1 LFSAAPRRKLI
12 PTLEAQD
19 FRELVIM
26 RSRALLLAAALILAP
41 LGARAADLVVWWDKG
56 FNPEE
61 DAAVRETIAAF
72 EQRTGKQ
79 VEIAFYP
86 IEELPAKADAAY
98 RAGRPPDFAFS
109 YDLPQTFSQWAFE
122 DRLVDLTDA
131 IGSFADMFDATAIAD
146 VRQVDGRTGRA
157 GLYGLPIGRSTS
169 HIHVW
174 KSLLERAGFTLAD
187 IPRDWDAFW
196 SFWCGQVQPAV
207 RRALGRDDIWGIGL
221 PMSPPE
227 AWIPFNQFKSAY
239 EADYVTLDGRLVIDD
254 PEIRQRLVEAIDS
267 YTAIY
272 RKGCTPPGSVAWG
285 YRDNNEQFLAQ
296 TVVMTPNETLSA
308 VNALKIDRPQ
318 DYYQNVA
325 TIEWPLGHTGKVF
338 PIYGEFFVAVV
349 FKDGAHVAAAKEFV
363 RFLVGEGWLAHYLDF
378 SGGRILPTLS
388 KLLDQPFWL
397 NPRDPH
403 LMAAVMQIAS
413 RPTLQSYAAISGN
426 WRHDLVEK
434 EAVWAQAIH
443 RVAADGISPEQAVD
457 EAIARIKQ
465 ILNE

>member
-1 LFSAAPRRKLI
+1 MRTLGLI
-12 PTLEAQD
+12 FTT
-19 FRELVIM
+19 
-26 RSRALLLAAALILAP
+26 ALGLAP

-56 FNPEE
+56 FYPQEE
-61 DAAVRETIAAF
+61 AATREIVAAF
-72 EQRTGKQ
+72 EQDTGKQ
-79 VEIAFYP
+79 VELAFYP

-98 RAGRPPDFAFS
+98 QAGRPPDFAFS
-109 YDLPQTFSQWAFE
+109 FDLPQTFSQWAFE

-131 IGSFADMFDATAIAD
+131 IGGLVGMFDAAAIAD
-146 VRQVDGRTGRA
+146 VTQVDGRTGRA
-157 GLYGLPIGRSTS
+157 GLYGLPMGRSTS

-187 IPRDWDAFW
+187 IPRDWDGFW
-196 SFWCGQVQPAV
+196 SFWCAQVQPAV
-207 RRALGRDDIWGIGL
+207 RRALGRGDIWGIGL

-254 PEIRQRLVEAIDS
+254 PEIQHRLVAALDS

-285 YRDNNEQFLAQ
+285 YRDNNEQLLAQ
-296 TVVMTPNETLSA
+296 AVVMTPNETLSA
-308 VNALKIDRPQ
+308 VNALKNDRPQ
-318 DYYQNVA
+318 DYYHNVA
-325 TIEWPLGHTGKVF
+325 TIEWPLGPTGKAF

-349 FKDGAHVAAAKEFV
+349 FKDGGHVAAAKEFV

-397 NPRDPH
+397 DPGDPH

-413 RPTLQSYAAISGN
+413 RPTLQSYAATSGN

-434 EAVWAQAIH
+434 ETVWAQAIH
-443 RVAADGISPEQAVD
+443 RVAADGATPEQAVD

-465 ILNE
+465 ILAE

>member
-1 LFSAAPRRKLI
+1 MHRFVWISFAA
-12 PTLEAQD
+12 TLT
-19 FRELVIM
+19 
-26 RSRALLLAAALILAP
+26 LASPA
-41 LGARAADLVVWWDKG
+41 ARAADLVVWWDKG
-56 FNPEE
+56 FYPEE
-61 DAAVRETIAAF
+61 EAAVREIIAAF

-79 VEIAFYP
+79 VELDFYP
-86 IEELPAKADAAY
+86 IEELPTKADAAY
-98 RAGRPPDFAFS
+98 QAGRPPDFAFS

-122 DRLVDLTDA
+122 DRLVDLTDT
-131 IGSFADMFDATAIAD
+131 IGADAGMFDPVAIAD
-146 VRQVDGRTGRA
+146 VRLVDGRTGETS
-157 GLYGLPIGRSTS
+157 LYGLPMGRSTS

-174 KSLLERAGFTLAD
+174 KTLLEQAGFTLAD
-187 IPRDWDAFW
+187 IPHDWDGFW
-196 SFWCGQVQPAV
+196 SFWCDRVQPAV
-207 RRALGRDDIWGIGL
+207 RRAVGRDDIWGIGL

-239 EADYVTLDGRLVIDD
+239 EADYVAPDGRLVIDD
-254 PEIRQRLVEAIDS
+254 PEIRHRLVEALGS

-272 RKGCTPPGSVAWG
+272 RKGCTPPGSVAWD
-285 YRDNNEQFLAQ
+285 YRDNNEQFAGQ
-296 TVVMTPNETLSA
+296 AVVMTPNETLSA
-308 VNALKIDRPQ
+308 VNALKEDRPQ

-325 TIEWPLGHTGKVF
+325 TIEWPLGVTGKAF
-338 PIYGEFFVAVV
+338 PIYGEFLVAVV
-349 FKDGAHVAAAKEFV
+349 FKNGAHVAAAKEFV
-363 RFLVGEGWLAHYLDF
+363 HFLVGEGWLAHYLDF

-413 RPTLQSYAAISGN
+413 RPTLQSYAPLSGN

-434 EAVWAQAIH
+434 EMVWAKAIH
-443 RVAADGISPEQAVD
+443 RVAADGLTPEQAVD